1 MSEERVRSPARSA
14 RQLPRARLPPDAVGI
29 FEGKLWAADAI
40 TNTNA
45 NADSSAKQQ
54 LDHGPGHLI
63 AKILGAHTIAV
74 ILCAAR

>member
-1 MSEERVRSPARSA
+1 MQSSA
-14 RQLPRARLPPDAVGI
+14 RKRLVSKNNRAP
-29 FEGKLWAADAI
+29 EGATAEPGD
-40 TNTNA
+40 
-45 NADSSAKQQ
+45 DGGSSAKQQ